1 MNPRRQKLPLVGYLA
16 LACIAAFSAHAANID
31 GQAQKGYGRINFH
44 FSSPAKLKAQVSDSR
59 AVLVFDQP
67 LGDTPEAIRAALP
80 GYITAAQLSAD
91 KRTLTLTLSQPYRLR
106 QFVTGTGVG
115 VDFLGTP
122 AAASTTAEAP
132 RPPVAAVAAAP
143 AKPAPA
149 EKAKPAATAAPL
161 PALPKAIQPIPR
173 KQAPAAA
180 ADDAMLTT
188 KAPAPPAKAVE
199 APAPLLTT
207 KAAPAAIETTK
218 APAPA
223 NDAVAETP
231 APPPAAKAEPEAA
244 PAKPEKVKPKTAA
257 PEAVT
262 AAPETGPFV
271 ITAKTANG
279 ETTLNFPWGSRTA
292 AAVFRRGQDIWLVF
306 SQEQDANIPLL
317 RGILP
322 RQVVNVVQY
331 AYPHN
336 TVLRLVTDG
345 NLFAR
350 AEQVKGR
357 YGWNIILG
365 TNAGKPLLDI
375 PVAADALEEKAR
387 LVLGAFDVAPE
398 LRFYD
403 PNAGDALVVI
413 PTFENG
419 RGVAIARDFPELS
432 VLASPQGIALIN
444 RRGDLTLARN
454 RAGLI
459 LGSRDGLAIS
469 ENLPLL
475 ADAAPIVGRHSDSGI
490 LLPYDLWYV
499 AQEKYRATEITRL
512 HAVTTATRA
521 GKAEAMLELV
531 KLYLS
536 AGFGSEA
543 AGVLTLLR
551 EQFPQYYA
559 ANKLALLSAAAHVL
573 DNHMRLAA
581 QDLQAPELNSLEEAA
596 LWRELV
602 ALYAPPLSE
611 AQALQQALA
620 QQTPVAGSDS
630 AANLPIDPAAAPPPP
645 PPPPAGKPV
654 FHFLKYNKSFIRFY
668 PPRIRQHL
676 ARLAADAYIEDNQP
690 EKALAAYDSLVPD
703 DLLGPVRFDAE
714 YALGVVAVEKKQ
726 FDQAYEIFDRLA
738 KQIEDRRIA
747 TRARYA
753 AALLRYANGK
763 ITGDEATEILESTR
777 MAWRGDAIDRS
788 ILQSLI
794 AIYTDGKRYG
804 DVLRTYKAILEG
816 FPGDPE
822 TLNISGQLGELFE
835 RVFLDGLA
843 DELTPL
849 NSLALFYEFRDL
861 TPLGEKG
868 DKMIQN
874 LADRLAAI
882 DLLERATQLLENQIK
897 FRSTGAVRSQIGA
910 RLALLYL
917 LDHHP
922 QEALNVLEVTN
933 YGGNEPP
940 LQAQRRQLTAQALT
954 RLGKQAEA
962 LGVIAGDNSAVGTLL
977 RLDILWALKD
987 WPNVVNHAEDILN
1000 ARPNL
1005 TDPLSATETE
1015 VLLKLA
1021 LGYAFEGD
1029 YVQLRYL
1036 RDYYSGL
1043 IPDSG
1048 YKQIFDY
1055 ITNDTT
1061 PLDPEDFALLAEQ
1074 ISRSESFLDTFKASI
1089 AAGKLSEA
1097 VK

>member
-16 LACIAAFSAHAANID
+16 LACIAAFSAHAASID
-31 GQAQKGYGRINFH
+31 GQAHKGYGRINFH
-44 FSSPAKLKAQVSDSR
+44 FSSPAKLKAQVSDTR

-80 GYITAAQLSAD
+80 GYVTAAQLSAD
-91 KRTLTLTLSQPYRLR
+91 KRTLTLTLSQTYRLR

-122 AAASTTAEAP
+122 ADTSTTAEAP
-132 RPPVAAVAAAP
+132 RPPTAAVAAAST
-143 AKPAPA
+143 KTAPA
-149 EKAKPAATAAPL
+149 EKAKPTATAPL
-161 PALPKAIQPIPR
+161 PSLSKAVKPTPR
-173 KQAPAAA
+173 KEAASAA
-180 ADDAMLTT
+180 ADDAMFST
-188 KAPAPPAKAVE
+188 KATTPAKAVE
-199 APAPLLTT
+199 ATAPLLTT

-223 NDAVAETP
+223 NDAIAETTVP
-231 APPPAAKAEPEAA
+231 TPAAKAEPEATA
-244 PAKPEKVKPKTAA
+244 AKPEEVKPEIVA

-279 ETTLNFPWGSRTA
+279 ETTLNFPWGSRTG

-322 RQVVNVVQY
+322 RQVVNVIQY

-375 PVAADALEEKAR
+375 PVTADTLEENAR

-413 PTFENG
+413 PAFENG

-459 LGSRDGLAIS
+459 LGGSDGLAIS

-499 AQEKYRATEITRL
+499 DQKKYRETEITRL

-536 AGFGSEA
+536 SGFGSEA

-602 ALYAPPLSE
+602 ALYAPPLSA

-630 AANLPIDPAAAPPPP
+630 AANLPIDPAAPPAPPPP
-645 PPPPAGKPV
+645 PAIVAKPV

-676 ARLAADAYIEDNQP
+676 ARLAAEAYIADNQP

-714 YALGVVAVEKKQ
+714 YALGAVAVEKKQ

-747 TRARYA
+747 IRARYA

-763 ITGDEATEILESTR
+763 ITGDEAAEILESTR

-794 AIYTDGKRYG
+794 TIYTDGKRYG

-822 TLNISGQLGELFE
+822 TLSISGQLSELFE

-843 DELTPL
+843 DDLTPL

-954 RLGKQAEA
+954 RLGKHAEA
-962 LGVIAGDNSAVGTLL
+962 LGVITGDNSAVGALL

-1074 ISRSESFLDTFKASI
+1074 ISRTEGFLDTFRASI